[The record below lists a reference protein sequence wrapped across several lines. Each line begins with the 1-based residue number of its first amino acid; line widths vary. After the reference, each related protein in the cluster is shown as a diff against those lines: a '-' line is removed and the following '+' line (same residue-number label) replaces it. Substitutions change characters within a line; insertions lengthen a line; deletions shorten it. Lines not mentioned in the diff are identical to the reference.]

1 MPLLLFVELDGI
13 SITAEEYANA
23 DYKCGECEA
32 DDKADYEV
40 GIGSR
45 V

>member
-1 MPLLLFVELDGI
+1 MSLLLLIEFDGI

-23 DYKCGECEA
+23 DDECCEGQA
-32 DDKADYEV
+32 NDKADYEV
-40 GIGSR
+40 GVGSR